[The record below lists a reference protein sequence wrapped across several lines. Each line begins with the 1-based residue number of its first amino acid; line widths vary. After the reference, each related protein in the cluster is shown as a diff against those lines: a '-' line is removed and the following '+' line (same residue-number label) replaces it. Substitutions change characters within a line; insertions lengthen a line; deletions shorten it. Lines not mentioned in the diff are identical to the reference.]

1 MKYLI
6 ILFVLF
12 SFSSCYVRI
21 GELTMISTRNVDSK
35 TDYKLIEKYVV
46 GKAKSNSGNAL
57 QIAIDNA
64 VRSVPEG
71 EFLQNV
77 RISISQNGRK
87 VKVEGDVWGIPNVN
101 KQVTKS
107 VKKEVEF
114 KTGDKV
120 TFRNAFG
127 KIVEGEILGLNQH
140 TAIIEFTNAFGKK
153 AKTEVKYEEIT
164 QIGTN

>member
-6 ILFVLF
+6 ILFVLL
-12 SFSSCYVRI
+12 SLSSCYVRI

-46 GKAKSNSGNAL
+46 GKARSNSGNAL

-64 VRSVPEG
+64 VKSVPEG
-71 EFLQNV
+71 EFLRNV
-77 RISISQNGRK
+77 RISIKQNGRK

-107 VKKEVEF
+107 VKKDIEF
-114 KTGDKV
+114 KTGDRITYKNSFGKLV
-120 TFRNAFG
+120 EGKIIGLNANTAIVEIENAFG
-127 KIVEGEILGLNQH
+127 QSVKKEVPYEGL
-140 TAIIEFTNAFGKK
+140 
-153 AKTEVKYEEIT
+153 T
-164 QIGTN
+164 QVTRP

>member
-6 ILFVLF
+6 ILFVLL
-12 SFSSCYVRI
+12 SLSSCYVRI

-46 GKAKSNSGNAL
+46 GKARSNSGNAL

-64 VRSVPEG
+64 VKSVPEG
-71 EFLQNV
+71 EFLRNV
-77 RISISQNGRK
+77 RISIKQNGRK

-107 VKKEVEF
+107 VKKDIEF
-114 KTGDKV
+114 KTGDRITYK
-120 TFRNAFG
+120 NSFG
-127 KIVEGEILGLNQH
+127 KLVEGKIIGLNQN
-140 TAIIEFTNAFGKK
+140 TAIVEFTNAFGKK
-153 AKTEVKYEEIT
+153 AKTEVKYEELTKID
-164 QIGTN
+164 